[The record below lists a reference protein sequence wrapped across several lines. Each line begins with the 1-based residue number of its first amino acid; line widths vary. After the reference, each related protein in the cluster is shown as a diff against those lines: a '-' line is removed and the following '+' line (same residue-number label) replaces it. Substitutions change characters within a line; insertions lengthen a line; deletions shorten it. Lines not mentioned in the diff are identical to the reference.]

1 LLTIWKISSHRMTCE
16 TNTMESGWRLVTK
29 LCLKPRITPTQKVR
43 PCDVQELI
51 HTLKRRKACGTGG
64 IPNEYFR
71 HLSRRLL
78 VHLTHLFNHCFRSSN
93 FPSSWK
99 GAEVIALLKAGKDT
113 KFPQNLRPIGL
124 LSTTRKIFEKVIQK
138 LVQRHLDENDLLN
151 TNQFGFRA
159 RHSTKLQCMRLTDHV
174 NLNFI

>member
-1 LLTIWKISSHRMTCE
+1 MDQRHQPVFMVIPALNSFQRKKPTCLLIFSKISSHRMTCE

-78 VHLTHLFNHCFRSSN
+78 VHLTHLFNHCFRLSYVST
-93 FPSSWK
+93 SWK
-99 GAEVIALLKAGKDT
+99 EAEVIVLSKPGKDP
-113 KFPQNLRPIGL
+113 KFPHTLRLINL
-124 LSTTRKIFEKVIQK
+124 LSKTV
-138 LVQRHLDENDLLN
+138 
-151 TNQFGFRA
+151 
-159 RHSTKLQCMRLTDHV
+159 
-174 NLNFI
+174 